1 MRACPGAGTEEGVQG
16 EPLFIGRKS
25 QHAGRVNEDFE
36 PPHSLPQHLSQQWLG
51 HRTRGL
57 LARST
62 GAKQGVRPWGECQTS
77 REALARRQPRGPA
90 RLRPHRRAGR
100 GLRCSAPSARPRGRR
115 RGRAVQTFT
124 DSPQRAMGS
133 SRPVLC
139 GRVSGE
145 VQALAPAGRADPETP
160 LPASSS
166 APPGPR
172 PGRGGGAA
180 ARAPPI
186 SGLRSNSRPGA
197 ANCERPEPA
206 GRAGPRRGA
215 ADQRRAP
222 PGAGQW
228 ERRVH
233 LKTRAGGGAG
243 LRLRGAVRWAGGR
256 LGQRRRRRRP

>member
-1 MRACPGAGTEEGVQG
+1 MPDVPCGLGEAPAAEAGSPAPTQKSRSRPPLLRAFRE
-16 EPLFIGRKS
+16 
-25 QHAGRVNEDFE
+25 
-36 PPHSLPQHLSQQWLG
+36 
-51 HRTRGL
+51 
-57 LARST
+57 
-62 GAKQGVRPWGECQTS
+62 TS
-77 REALARRQPRGPA
+77 
-90 RLRPHRRAGR
+90 
-100 GLRCSAPSARPRGRR
+100 GRR

-145 VQALAPAGRADPETP
+145 VQALSTRGPSRPRH
-160 LPASSS
+160 SS
-166 APPGPR
+166 ARLEQRSSGTP

-180 ARAPPI
+180 ARASPVC
-186 SGLRSNSRPGA
+186 GLRSNSRPGA

-243 LRLRGAVRWAGGR
+243 LRLRGAVRWAGGL